1 MCGATV
7 DRATPGVGCRVP
19 GRSISGEGGGIVE
32 FWLICFQLI
41 GVKMN
46 RVGPHDAIIQL
57 LLFEVPGIFM
67 FGGVVC
73 AGGAGAAV
81 GAGAGAAW
89 VV

>member
-7 DRATPGVGCRVP
+7 DRAMQGVGCRAE
-19 GRSISGEGGGIVE
+19 RCRREGGGIVE

-41 GVKMN
+41 SVKMN

-73 AGGAGAAV
+73 AGGV
-81 GAGAGAAW
+81 GAGAGAGAGAAR